1 MDRNVFFSGIFK
13 PSNMPDNVFNTD
25 FSQTVDKIVSRYD
38 QYILIGDVSFD
49 MLNRNKSET
58 VVDICDVVDLKNR
71 VNKLHVLQKVLNLLF

>member
-1 MDRNVFFSGIFK
+1 
-13 PSNMPDNVFNTD
+13 MPDNVFNTD

-38 QYILIGDVSFD
+38 QYIFIGDLSFD

-58 VVDICDVVDLKNR
+58 VVDICDVVDLKNI